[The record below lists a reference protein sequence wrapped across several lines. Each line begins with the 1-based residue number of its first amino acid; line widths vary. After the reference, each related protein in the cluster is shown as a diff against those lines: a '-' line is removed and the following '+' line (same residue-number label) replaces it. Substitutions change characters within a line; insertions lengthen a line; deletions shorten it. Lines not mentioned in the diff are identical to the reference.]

1 MNLIMK
7 VRIRNLG
14 AIGEGTIDLSKR
26 INLLCG
32 YNGTGKTYFSYVIY
46 GLLRN
51 RLHIRANDELADRLI
66 NNRSVTEII
75 DFEILK
81 NYKAEMLRSV
91 KDEIDTIFG
100 IGVDVVEKIFS
111 DFSIEYVESDE
122 EFEQTILE
130 ADFNEISKIQ
140 GVSVAIQKNANE
152 NFVTLRI
159 VDANIPNDVIGGF
172 RLLLNSF
179 IYYTL
184 AVFPISG
191 VDVFPVE
198 RNSIYTFS
206 KELSIRKQEAMDNLQ
221 LLVDKEKKI
230 SKFEIFFNSKRYP
243 LPVKDGLMIAEDLA
257 ELKKTRSEYY
267 EFAETIES
275 ELLHGKVQIS
285 SDGEIQFRPD
295 KSLRTVLPIQMTASI
310 IKTLSSLVVYLKHIA
325 KSNDLVIIDEPEINL
340 HPDNQILLARLLARL
355 ANEGFRLLV
364 STHSDYIIRE
374 FNNLVMMSHKDNV
387 AVQNIA
393 KTLEYKDDEYIMQ
406 GDLGVYYFSYKTKR
420 AKQVVVSPVQVDR
433 FGFRIKSID
442 EVIDR
447 QNRFTED
454 LYYSLKYGDVDE

>member
-1 MNLIMK
+1 MK

-14 AIGEGTIDLSKR
+14 AIGEGSIDLSKR

-51 RLHIRANDELADRLI
+51 RMHIRANDELSDRLI
-66 NNRSVTEII
+66 NNRMVTEEI
-75 DFEILK
+75 DFELLK
-81 NYKAEMLRSV
+81 NYRAGMLRGL
-91 KDEIDTIFG
+91 KDDIDTVFG
-100 IGVDVVEKIFS
+100 IGVDVVEKLFS
-111 DFSIEYVESDE
+111 DFSIEYEETDE
-122 EFEQTILE
+122 EFIQTILNASIDE
-130 ADFNEISKIQ
+130 TSKVQ
-140 GVSVAIQKNANE
+140 GVNVAIQKNAGE
-152 NFVTLRI
+152 SQVTLKI
-159 VDANIPNDVIGGF
+159 VDANIPNDLIGGF

-184 AVFPISG
+184 AVYPISG

-230 SKFEIFFNSKRYP
+230 SKFDIFFNSKRYP

-267 EFAETIES
+267 DFAEALEA
-275 ELLHGKVQIS
+275 ELLRGKVQIS
-285 SDGEIQFRPD
+285 SDGEIQFRPT
-295 KSLRTVLPIQMTASI
+295 KSPRTILPIQMTASI

-325 KSNDLVIIDEPEINL
+325 KPNDLIIIDEPEINL

-355 ANEGFRLLV
+355 ANAGFRLLV

-374 FNNLVMMSHKDNV
+374 FNNLVMVSQRENSVVRRMLESM
-387 AVQNIA
+387 
-393 KTLEYKDDEYIMQ
+393 EYKDDEYIKKEE
-406 GDLGVYYFSYKTKR
+406 LGVYYFSYKTKR
-420 AKQVVVSPVQVDR
+420 SKQVTVSPVPIDR
-433 FGFRIKSID
+433 FGFRVKSID
-442 EVIDR
+442 EVIDK
-447 QNRFTED
+447 QNRITED
-454 LYYSLKYGDVDE
+454 LYYSLKYGEQSE

>member
-1 MNLIMK
+1 MK
-7 VRIRNLG
+7 VKIRNLG
-14 AIGEGTIDLSKR
+14 AIGEGTIDLSKK

-32 YNGTGKTYFSYVIY
+32 YNGTGKTYFSYIIY

-51 RLHIRANDELADRLI
+51 RLHIRANDELADKLI
-66 NNRSVTEII
+66 NNRSITEAI
-75 DFEILK
+75 DFDLLLSYREG
-81 NYKAEMLRSV
+81 MLNGL
-91 KDEIDTIFG
+91 KDEIDTVFG
-100 IGVDVVEKIFS
+100 IGVDVVEKLFS
-111 DFSIEYVESDE
+111 EFSVEYIETEEEYKNIIINAAFSI
-122 EFEQTILE
+122 T
-130 ADFNEISKIQ
+130 SKIQ
-140 GVSVAIQKNANE
+140 GVSVGIQKNSGE
-152 NFVTLRI
+152 SFVSLKIIDT
-159 VDANIPNDVIGGF
+159 NIPNDVIAGF

-184 AVFPISG
+184 AVYPISG

-230 SKFEIFFNSKRYP
+230 SKFDIFFNSKRYP

-267 EFAETIES
+267 EFAETLEA

-285 SDGEIQFRPD
+285 SDGEIQFRPT
-295 KSLRTVLPIQMTASI
+295 KSPRTILPIQMTASI

-325 KSNDLVIIDEPEINL
+325 KLNDLIIIDEPEINL

-355 ANEGFRLLV
+355 ANAGFRLLV

-374 FNNLVMMSHKDNV
+374 FNNLVMVSQKDNS
-387 AVQNIA
+387 AI
-393 KTLEYKDDEYIMQ
+393 KRLLTSLDYKDDEYINLK
-406 GDLGVYYFSYKTKR
+406 DLGVYYFSYKTKK
-420 AKQVVVSPVQVDR
+420 AKQVVVTEVNVDKYG
-433 FGFRIKSID
+433 FGIKSID
-442 EVIDR
+442 EIIDR
-447 QNRFTED
+447 QNRITED
-454 LYYSLKYGDVDE
+454 LYYSLKYGEQNE

>member
-1 MNLIMK
+1 MK
-7 VRIRNLG
+7 VKIRNLG

-75 DFEILK
+75 DFEILR
-81 NYKAEMLRSV
+81 NYKAEMLRGV

-100 IGVDVVEKIFS
+100 IGVDVVEKLFS
-111 DFSIEYVESDE
+111 DFSIEYIESDD
-122 EFEQTILE
+122 EFKQTILG
-130 ADFNEISKIQ
+130 ASFNETSKIQ
-140 GVSVAIQKNANE
+140 GVNVAIQKNANE

-159 VDANIPNDVIGGF
+159 IDINIPNDVIASF
-172 RLLLNSF
+172 RLFLNSF
-179 IYYTL
+179 IYSTL
-184 AVFPISG
+184 AVYPISG

-230 SKFEIFFNSKRYP
+230 SKYDIFFNSKRYP

-257 ELKKTRSEYY
+257 ELKKARSEYY
-267 EFAETIES
+267 EFAETLES

-285 SDGEIQFRPD
+285 TDGEIQFRPI
-295 KSLRTVLPIQMTASI
+295 KSPRTILPIQMTASI

-325 KSNDLVIIDEPEINL
+325 KPNDLIIIDEPEINL
-340 HPDNQILLARLLARL
+340 HPDNQILLARLMARL
-355 ANEGFRLLV
+355 ANAGFRLLV

-374 FNNLVMMSHKDNV
+374 FNNLVMVSYRDNSAIQKLLV
-387 AVQNIA
+387 N
-393 KTLEYKDDEYIMQ
+393 LDYKEDEYIKKE
-406 GDLGVYYFSYKTKR
+406 DLGVYYFSYKTKK
-420 AKQVVVSPVQVDR
+420 AKQVVVSDVTVDR
-433 FGFRIKSID
+433 YGFRIKSID
-442 EVIDR
+442 EVIDK
-447 QNRFTED
+447 QNRVTED
-454 LYYSLKYGDVDE
+454 LYYSLKYGEQDE